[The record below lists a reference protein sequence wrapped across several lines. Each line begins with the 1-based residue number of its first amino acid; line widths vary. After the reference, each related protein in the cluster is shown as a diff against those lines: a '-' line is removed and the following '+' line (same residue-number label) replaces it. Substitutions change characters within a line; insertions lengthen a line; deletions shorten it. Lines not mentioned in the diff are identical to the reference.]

1 MGAQFS
7 PLIDAPSVR
16 GIFAC
21 HVHEVAVTPD
31 AFDRELQCPN
41 CHAVLQLNPY
51 EGGQKYCPNG
61 CGYAVHR
68 EAEREVES

>member
-21 HVHEVAVTPD
+21 HVHFEWVFVSVDHALYNQMNQGRIMPCDACMAAIIEV
-31 AFDRELQCPN
+31 L
-41 CHAVLQLNPY
+41 
-51 EGGQKYCPNG
+51 G
-61 CGYAVHR
+61 
-68 EAEREVES
+68 ER